1 LQTSVATHQYTTH
14 QLGSAQVAYRF
25 HPLFGQEIQILRRL
39 RAGSEPAV
47 IAQGVEDLRI
57 MIPCWMLDEVL
68 CRGMGVESQPR
79 VSVTSLAELRALI
92 DAQNIQSG
100 GVDGQCACVVAN
112 ENNHESHAESS
123 DPGVV
128 HAPGDA

>member
-1 LQTSVATHQYTTH
+1 MNAATHQHTTH
-14 QLGSAQVAYRF
+14 QLGPTQVAYRF
-25 HPLFGQEIQILRRL
+25 HPLFGQEMQILRRL

-100 GVDGQCACVVAN
+100 GMDGQCACVVAN
-112 ENNHESHAESS
+112 ENNHEPPAECS
-123 DPGVV
+123 DPGAV

>member
-1 LQTSVATHQYTTH
+1 M
-14 QLGSAQVAYRF
+14 
-25 HPLFGQEIQILRRL
+25 QILRRL

-68 CRGMGVESQPR
+68 CRGMGVESRPR
-79 VSVTSLAELRALI
+79 VSVTSLAELRALV

-100 GVDGQCACVVAN
+100 GMDGQCACVVPN
-112 ENNHESHAESS
+112 ENNHEPPAECS
-123 DPGVV
+123 DPGAV